1 VLVVLTSAKGSPGVT
16 TATVALAAA
25 WPPQWRPS
33 ILECDASGGDLAAGF
48 GLSAEP
54 GLLTLASAAR
64 RDRRPGLLWEHTQE
78 MPGGLAVTPA
88 PASAEQATAAIDVLM
103 SSPVLNLLLDHAPGS
118 DDDAETLQRFEPRRH
133 DESPSAQAGAV
144 ADDAVVLA
152 DMGRLPPHLVPGSGV
167 SRLLA
172 AADVVLLVVR
182 NEQQGIVH
190 AAARLDALRAAAG
203 GNGAQVRMLLAGAAT
218 FSATEVALTLKVPV
232 AGMLPTDDRA
242 AAVLLGR
249 PARRAANLARL
260 PLIRAA
266 AAIGRQ
272 LGSEYSMTRPGE
284 DAEKV
289 FETGEVVPAEPSGR
303 PRGRRSSGDSPHLRE
318 QVR

>member
-1 VLVVLTSAKGSPGVT
+1 MLVVLTSAKGSPGVT
-16 TATVALAAA
+16 TTTVALAAA

-78 MPGGLAVTPA
+78 LPGGLAVAPA

-103 SSPVLNLLLDHAPGS
+103 SSPVLNHLDHARGATN
-118 DDDAETLQRFEPRRH
+118 DDALHELEPARE
-133 DESPSAQAGAV
+133 DEAPRAHAGAV

-152 DMGRLPPHLVPGSGV
+152 DLGRLPPHLVPGSGV

-232 AGMLPTDDRA
+232 AGMLPADDRA
-242 AAVLLGR
+242 ASVLLGR
-249 PARRAANLARL
+249 PARRAGNLARL

-272 LGSEYSMTRPGE
+272 LDSEYSMTRPDE
-284 DAEKV
+284 DAENV
-289 FETGEVVPAEPSGR
+289 VATREVVPADPSGR
-303 PRGRRSSGDSPHLRE
+303 PRGRRPSSDSPHPRE